1 MSDAIRPSASHP
13 GAAVEPT
20 GDPMKDGVG
29 AAAWADRADRP
40 DLTLE
45 GEPKIQP
52 MSLLTGWEFH
62 PRDPNPLGAP
72 VIAADGATAGTVD
85 DAWVDRSEPAIRYL
99 SVKLA
104 AGGGSV
110 LLPMGYAK
118 VKKSL
123 EGAVSIHVKA
133 LMASHF
139 ADVPR
144 PRAADRITLLEEDKV
159 VAWYAGGYRYAHP
172 SRLDPLF

>member
-1 MSDAIRPSASHP
+1 MSDAIRPQAGHP
-13 GAAVEPT
+13 GSAQVPT

-29 AAAWADRADRP
+29 AASWNPDRADRC

-52 MSLLTGWEFH
+52 MSVLGDSWEVH
-62 PRDPNPLGAP
+62 PRDPDPRGMR
-72 VIAADGATAGTVD
+72 VVAADGVAAGEVD
-85 DAWVDRSEPAIRYL
+85 DIWVDRSEPAIRYL
-99 SVKLA
+99 SVALSG
-104 AGGGSV
+104 GGGSV

-118 VKKSL
+118 VDTHRGRIKV
-123 EGAVSIHVKA
+123 GA
-133 LMASHF
+133 LMSKHF

-159 VAWYAGGYRYAHP
+159 VAWYAGGFRYADP
-172 SRLDPLF
+172 SRLEPLF